1 MSITDKVAVIGA
13 GMTKFGEHFEQGYL
27 DLAVDAAY
35 EAYTDAGVE
44 PGQIQAAWLS
54 TAFPDSGGYEGQS
67 GASLAEALGLY
78 GIPISRVV
86 NYCAS
91 GMDAFRNA
99 CLAVAAGMYDVA
111 LVVGVEKM
119 RDVASRESLVAQIAE
134 HGHPVLGKGL
144 TAPDIFA
151 LCANRYF
158 HEFGIGRETLAQ
170 VAVKNHAH
178 GALNPQAHFQRPAT
192 VAQVLNAPMIAEPL
206 GLFDCSPVTDGAA
219 AVVVASRTW
228 AEAHG
233 RDLVL
238 VKGIG
243 LAAGGPDTLFFD
255 PTFDFLGFASTRQAA
270 QDAYRQAG
278 ITDPRSQS
286 SQIDF
291 AEVHDC
297 FTITEILNYEDLG
310 FAPRGEGHR
319 LIAEGVTRLGGA
331 LPVNPSGGLKSCGHP
346 IGATGVRMI
355 YELTTQLRGRA
366 GQRQVP
372 NPHVGL
378 AHNLGGIGSV
388 ACVAILGV

>member
-1 MSITDKVAVIGA
+1 MSIKDKVAVIGA
-13 GMTKFGEHFEQGYL
+13 GMTKFGDNYEMDYL
-27 DLAVDAAY
+27 DMAVEATY
-35 EAYTDAGVE
+35 EAYADAGVE
-44 PGQIQAAWLS
+44 PGQVQAAWLS
-54 TAFPDSGGYEGQS
+54 TTFPDSGGYEGQS
-67 GASLAEALGLY
+67 GASLADALGLY
-78 GIPISRVV
+78 GLPISRVV

-99 CLAVAAGMYDVA
+99 CFAVVAGMYDVT

-158 HEFGIGRETLAQ
+158 HATGIGRETLAQ
-170 VAVKNHAH
+170 VAVKNHYH
-178 GALNPQAHFQRPAT
+178 GSLNPKAHFRRPVT
-192 VAQVLNAPMIAEPL
+192 VEKVLSAHMIAEPL
-206 GLFDCSPVTDGAA
+206 SLFDCSPVTDGAA
-219 AVVVASRTW
+219 ALVVTSRAW

-233 RDLVL
+233 KDLVL

-243 LAAGGPDTLFFD
+243 LAAGAPDTLFFD
-255 PTFDFLGFASTRQAA
+255 PTFDFMGFAATRQAA

-278 ITDPRSQS
+278 VTDPRA
-286 SQIDF
+286 QIDF

-310 FAPRGEGHR
+310 FAPRGEGHK
-319 LIAEGVTRLGGA
+319 LIAAGVTRLDGE

-346 IGATGVRMI
+346 IGATGARMI
-355 YELTTQLRGRA
+355 YELATQLRGKA
-366 GQRQVP
+366 GQRQVKSP
-372 NPHVGL
+372 QMGL

-388 ACVAILGV
+388 ACVAILGL